1 MELTKNK
8 VIDYLTYAIAII
20 GIILTFQQ
28 LVIGNL
34 NPTQA
39 GTATLIFTTISQL
52 GSMFRAIKAE
62 LEEQAE
68 AKEESA

>member
-1 MELTKNK
+1 MDLSKNK
-8 VIDYLTYAIAII
+8 IIDYLSYAIAII
-20 GIILTFQQ
+20 GIISTFQQ

-39 GTATLIFTTISQL
+39 GTATVIFTTISQL

-62 LEEQAE
+62 LEEQPIE
-68 AKEESA
+68 EESA